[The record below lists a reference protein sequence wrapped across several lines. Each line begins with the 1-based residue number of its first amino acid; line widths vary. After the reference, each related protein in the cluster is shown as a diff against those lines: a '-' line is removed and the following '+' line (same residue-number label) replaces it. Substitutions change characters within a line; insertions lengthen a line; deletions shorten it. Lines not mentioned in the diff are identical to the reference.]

1 MSYQLW
7 YVNLREDFQGLLS
20 GKCFLLPHKSSYQ
33 SILISSAPLP
43 KPHSKFKKNTFVYPF
58 VSFLPRKDK
67 WLLSSHGCPLVQNVV
82 ILLLSGK
89 DSSTEVF
96 VFGTDRRVAM

>member
-1 MSYQLW
+1 MSFQLW

-20 GKCFLLPHKSSYQ
+20 GKCFILPHKSSYQ
-33 SILISSAPLP
+33 SILISTLP
-43 KPHSKFKKNTFVYPF
+43 PNHTLNSRKTLLYPF

-67 WLLSSHGCPLVQNVV
+67 LLLTSHVCPLVKNVV
-82 ILLLSGK
+82 IPLLSGK
-89 DSSTEVF
+89 ESSTEVF

>member
-33 SILISSAPLP
+33 SILISSPPPPNHTLNSR
-43 KPHSKFKKNTFVYPF
+43 KTLLYPF

-67 WLLSSHGCPLVQNVV
+67 LLPTSHVCPLVKNVV

-96 VFGTDRRVAM
+96 VFGTDRCVAM